1 MEPTNQGLKDGCPF
15 QTTRFSNFIRWF
27 SRVYAPQKW
36 LKIFLQRRA
45 PPDPVMKVGAH
56 NFAYFRVKNNPSY
69 QFIRPSIGAPCH
81 SMYKLDP
88 KRPPTRWTSSSFGS
102 THLGGK
108 TTAHHTRPWHR
119 WCHSVARSNALVG
132 FKRLL
137 VRKGCPGR
145 YWNGLQHRGHRDP
158 VLNGVSHNSYKWG
171 YKKNR
176 QIIYFRP
183 KKREVISPHLW
194 LDPGPGGFFVH

>member
-1 MEPTNQGLKDGCPF
+1 MTWNPQIKDWKMAVLFKPRDSQISSVDFPEFMLLKNGWKSSFKGGP
-15 QTTRFSNFIRWF
+15 
-27 SRVYAPQKW
+27 
-36 LKIFLQRRA
+36 

-158 VLNGVSHNSYKWG
+158 VHKWS
-171 YKKNR
+171 
-176 QIIYFRP
+176 
-183 KKREVISPHLW
+183 ES
-194 LDPGPGGFFVH
+194 